1 MSESLIRAQIA
12 VILATA
18 SGIGVIHDR
27 RRYSDSWD
35 AWFTLMTSGGK
46 VNGWTI
52 NREETPAAYDTNA
65 TIARRHSFTIMGFYE
80 INDTDASETTFQAIL
95 DSIFTKF
102 AGNRTLNGTAQNS
115 GPINIEYVR
124 VDLFGDELVNRL
136 LHMAQLTLLVEERVF
151 I

>member
-1 MSESLIRAQIA
+1 MSEVLIRAQIKA
-12 VILATA
+12 VLSGS

-27 RRYSDSWD
+27 RRYSDTWD

-46 VNGWTI
+46 INGWTI

-65 TIARRHSFTIMGFYE
+65 TIARRHTFTIMGFMDVD
-80 INDTDASETTFQAIL
+80 DTGASETTFQAIL
-95 DSIFTKF
+95 DSIFTTF
-102 AGNRTLNGTAQNS
+102 AGNRKLNGTAQNS

-136 LHMAQLTLLVEERVF
+136 LHVAQLTLLVEERAF